1 LAGKSDTKRA
11 DGSSSSFHALRAIL
25 SRARSGTRHAE
36 RCNGLLVRNT
46 ATRRCPQQH
55 QDLKPSGRSRGV
67 RDQFC
72 DDVVD
77 LLGGRAQRQQSA
89 KRLKV
94 AAPRGAGEAL
104 PGPGVAASH
113 GQTTLFQPSFAAWPV
128 TRRIKSRL
136 PKIAPKNRS
145 NADEMAEKLER
156 VKGIEPSSKAWEADQ
171 GTRDS
176 KHLRDSLLNM
186 HDFDLPLSPL
196 ISRRLLRLVS
206 HFVTSAN
213 ARSYLA
219 EDVYLLRPVG
229 ILNAS

>member
-1 LAGKSDTKRA
+1 
-11 DGSSSSFHALRAIL
+11 
-25 SRARSGTRHAE
+25 
-36 RCNGLLVRNT
+36 
-46 ATRRCPQQH
+46 
-55 QDLKPSGRSRGV
+55 LKPSGRSRGV

-156 VKGIEPSSKAWEADQ
+156 VSGIEPPSKAWDAVL
-171 GTRDS
+171 GPLILLSISGR
-176 KHLRDSLLNM
+176 SLLVSVL
-186 HDFDLPLSPL
+186 DVRGDSP
-196 ISRRLLRLVS
+196 V
-206 HFVTSAN
+206 F
-213 ARSYLA
+213 A
-219 EDVYLLRPVG
+219 E
-229 ILNAS
+229 ILNDCAKLCQAFERCCAP